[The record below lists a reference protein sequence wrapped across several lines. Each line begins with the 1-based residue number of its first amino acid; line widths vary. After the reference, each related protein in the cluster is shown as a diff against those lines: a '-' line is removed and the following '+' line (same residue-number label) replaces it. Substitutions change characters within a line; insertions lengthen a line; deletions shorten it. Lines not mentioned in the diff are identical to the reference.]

1 MAEAVGTE
9 RAYGG
14 QTMVEPL
21 RRVLVRRPPA
31 DTSDWRRFGWRSEPD
46 PTRLAEE
53 HERFCLLLEEAG
65 AEVVAAPPTT
75 LDAIYT
81 YDPALVADAGDPP
94 AARQA

>member
-1 MAEAVGTE
+1 MAEAVGTQ

-14 QTMVEPL
+14 QTMVGPL

-31 DTSDWRRFGWRSEPD
+31 DISDWRCFGWRSRPD
-46 PTRLAEE
+46 AAALARE
-53 HERFCLLLEEAG
+53 HEQFCLLLDEAG

-81 YDPALVADAGDPP
+81 YDPALVAD
-94 AARQA
+94 